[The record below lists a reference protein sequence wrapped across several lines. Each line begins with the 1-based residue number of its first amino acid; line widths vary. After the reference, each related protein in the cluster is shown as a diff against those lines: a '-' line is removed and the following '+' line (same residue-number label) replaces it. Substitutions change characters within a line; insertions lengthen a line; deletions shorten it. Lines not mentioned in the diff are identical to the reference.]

1 MSRGALSIHQSH
13 SLADGDYASET
24 HSVMKPNPAIL
35 QILPHYGHESGG
47 LSRADIARC
56 IAAHN
61 PVLDVDQVAAER
73 CFLRLEFYA
82 HGQRFNGTTPRIVVG
97 GITTHHAHAGDGTG
111 RLHALRNGA
120 HHAHLSFSAALSRYG
135 VFAASSAVCPSSSSR
150 GRSAA
155 PSITVSY
162 THLRAHETDSYLVC
176 RLLLEK
182 KKKQQQQKN
191 YLTHK

>member
-97 GITTHHAHAGDGTG
+97 
-111 RLHALRNGA
+111 
-120 HHAHLSFSAALSRYG
+120 LSLIHISEPTRRTPISYA
-135 VFAASSAVCPSSSSR
+135 VFC
-150 GRSAA
+150 
-155 PSITVSY
+155 
-162 THLRAHETDSYLVC
+162 L
-176 RLLLEK
+176 
-182 KKKQQQQKN
+182 KKQKEQK
-191 YLTHK
+191 YKI